1 MIVQLKT
8 QISTLEQWCRTIFGT
23 SAGLDSQ
30 RDRRKTE
37 RSRTLKYCRIFCKY
51 FPLCQKLVNKMITT
65 QIWWP
70 RLCIQRD
77 RGSRCRHWGT
87 WWNGLQMSICCH
99 FDSYRL
105 IELFFCCSDG
115 MEWWLQADEC
125 DSSSPFWNLCC
136 LCIIVCICR
145 QLVIFLF
152 LSLYLYLYICTLW
165 QFSHD
170 FVFVFVPVG
179 TYLQL
184 SL

>member
-70 RLCIQRD
+70 RPCIQRD

-87 WWNGLQMSICCH
+87 WWNGLTDELLLS
-99 FDSYRL
+99 FWLVLTDK
-105 IELFFCCSDG
+105 LFFVVVVTKR
-115 MEWWLQADEC
+115 DEMMAT
-125 DSSSPFWNLCC
+125 SRWM
-136 LCIIVCICR
+136 
-145 QLVIFLF
+145 QFLKSVLEF
-152 LSLYLYLYICTLW
+152 MLSLYYCLYLQVSY
-165 QFSHD
+165 
-170 FVFVFVPVG
+170 
-179 TYLQL
+179 L
-184 SL
+184 SLLVFCICICIYP